1 MPKNS
6 YSKTDFKNDLEDLR
20 KLIHSNKS
28 SSQKGGKKK
37 SEVAKK
43 DLRRFKVVMLDQKEV
58 DIGEAEINKTTQT
71 PVDAAKKL
79 LRSIALHKGMKGS
92 AKLRLDAVFVIQETT
107 RDSKTHGKRY
117 GPYSGKYR
125 KYTPAEQAAAKTDDG
140 KVKFTMT
147 SVVKKYKSKNQK
159 EFYNKAMRKRIS
171 TRMTADMKM
180 NKEMKMKEMKMK
192 KNMKMNKNMMKGGH

>member
-1 MPKNS
+1 MPKNSNS
-6 YSKTDFKNDLEDLR
+6 YSKTNFKNDLEDLR

-28 SSQKGGKKK
+28 SSQLGGKKK

-79 LRSIALHKGMKGS
+79 LRSIALHKGMRGNN
-92 AKLRLDAVFVIQETT
+92 KLRLDAFFVIQETT
-107 RDSKTHGKRY
+107 RDAKTHGKRY

-125 KYTPAEQAAAKTDDG
+125 KYTAAEQAAAKTADG
-140 KVKFTMT
+140 KVKFSMT
-147 SVVKKYKSKNQK
+147 SVVKKYKSNNQK

-171 TRMTADMKM
+171 EKMKMDMKV
-180 NKEMKMKEMKMK
+180 
-192 KNMKMNKNMMKGGH
+192 NKNMNIMKGGN